1 MRKAEI
7 IHRVYYNETDQM
19 GRVYHSNYLVWMEK
33 ARTEWLRECGISYK
47 DLENMGIMLPVSDLS
62 IKYLNAVEYDEEVHI
77 HIYPGKLN
85 RIKVDFK
92 YEFYNKDKSI
102 QFAESNS
109 TNVFTDKDGKIKRIS
124 KELFEKIKQ

>member
-1 MRKAEI
+1 MRKTEI

-19 GRVYHSNYLVWMEK
+19 SRVYHSNYLVWMEQ

-47 DLENMGIMLPVSDLS
+47 NLEDMGIMLPVSELN

-77 HIYPGKLN
+77 EIYPENLS

-102 QFAESNS
+102 KFAQSSS
-109 TNVFTDKDGKIKRIS
+109 TNVFTDKTGKIKRIS
-124 KELFEKIKQ
+124 KELLEKFR

>member
-1 MRKAEI
+1 MRKSTV
-7 IHRVYYNETDQM
+7 IHKVYYNETDQM

-62 IKYLNAVEYDEEVHI
+62 IKYLNAVEYDEDVYIE
-77 HIYPGKLN
+77 IYPEKLT

-92 YEFYNKDKSI
+92 YAFYNKNKTTK
-102 QFAESNS
+102 FAESSS

-124 KELFEKIKQ
+124 KELLDKFI

>member
-1 MRKAEI
+1 MRKTEI

-19 GRVYHSNYLVWMEK
+19 SRVYHSNYLVWMEK

-47 DLENMGIMLPVSDLS
+47 NLEDMGIMLPVSELN

-77 HIYPGKLN
+77 EIYPENLS

-102 QFAESNS
+102 KFAQSSS
-109 TNVFTDKDGKIKRIS
+109 TNVFTDKTGKIKRIS
-124 KELFEKIKQ
+124 KELLEKFR